1 MNTAKI
7 RKMIEAGAKDEAKTG
22 RFADLV
28 RKVSPQATEEQVRNT
43 VTFVREYAQH
53 VPLYMEQATAAA
65 AQAGLAGEMQQ
76 MTAALQSY
84 WDDPNDLIPDRLGLV
99 GLMDDAYASM
109 FLLQAVS
116 DYCRTTFGRPLLE
129 QDLKPANQLMRN
141 LIGEPVAP
149 NLEARVG
156 ITIGQAM
163 MQRMLQQLAAGAFSF
178 GFGRNV
184 PDPIWGNASIDDIV
198 KARMGAMGI
207 V

>member
-1 MNTAKI
+1 
-7 RKMIEAGAKDEAKTG
+7 MIEAGAKDEAKTG

-28 RKVSPQATEEQVRNT
+28 RKVSPKATEEQVRYT

-53 VPLYMEQATAAA
+53 VPLYIEQATAAA
-65 AQAGLAGEMQQ
+65 AQAGLTGEMQQ
-76 MTAALQSY
+76 MMAELQAY
-84 WDDPNDLIPDRLGLV
+84 WDDPNDLIQDRLGLV
-99 GLMDDAYASM
+99 GLMDDAYASL

-116 DYCRTTFGRPLLE
+116 DYCRNTFGRPLLE
-129 QDLKPANQLMRN
+129 QDLTTANTAMRT
-141 LIGEPVAP
+141 LVGEPIAP

-163 MQRMLQQLAAGAFSF
+163 MQRALQQLAARAFSF

-184 PDPIWGNASIDDIV
+184 PDPIWGNASVDDIV